1 MMILL
6 SAETGFLQA
15 LLADNGYLTDLRT
28 GLAGAI
34 VAQHLAPPTVR
45 TAGVIGSGSQA
56 RYQMRG
62 LKLVRDFERLLVYGV
77 VPADV
82 ERYGTE
88 MERELGSPVQFAASA
103 EEVVRRS
110 DFVVTTTPA
119 RQPYLQAEWLH
130 PGLHVTCMGSD
141 MEDKQEARAECFA
154 RADLVVCDRLAQ
166 CRVIGE
172 LHHALAAGMVV
183 ERDIVELGLITGG
196 RHPGRTAP
204 EQITICDLTG
214 VGVQDTT
221 IARLAYARAR
231 ERDLGTLYDSI

>member
-1 MMILL
+1 MMMLFN
-6 SAETGFLQA
+6 AQTGFLQA
-15 LLADNGYLTDLRT
+15 LLVDNGYLTDLPT
-28 GLAGAI
+28 ELAGAI
-34 VAQHLAPPTVR
+34 VADHLAPPTVR

-56 RYQMRG
+56 RYQVRG
-62 LKLVRDFERLLVYGV
+62 LKLVRDFDRLLVYGV

-82 ERYGTE
+82 KRYAAD
-88 MERELGSPVQFAASA
+88 MERELGIPVLVAGSA
-103 EEVVRRS
+103 EEVVRAS

-119 RQPYLQAEWLH
+119 REPYVQAAWLH
-130 PGLHVTCMGSD
+130 PGLHLTCMGSD

-172 LHHALAAGMVV
+172 LHHALDAEVIR
-183 ERDIVELGLITGG
+183 ERDVVELGFITGG

-221 IARLAYARAR
+221 IARLSYARAR
-231 ERDLGTLYDSI
+231 ERGLGTLYDSI